1 MTTLSRFAAAAVLA
15 FAASLPGTSAS
26 AQDVIELKLWSQADV
41 SGPLRPGNILK
52 GAERLNAQL
61 EKDGADYRVSI
72 TVLEQPSQGG
82 YDRDAERLLRAFAIG
97 EGPDIFHAAHEWICA
112 FADPGF
118 LFDLTD
124 FTNDHPEFFE
134 DIFPSLWASC
144 ECGGR
149 RFAVPQDAEARM
161 FFFNK
166 NLMRQAGFSDEEIES
181 LDERV
186 LAGEVTL
193 DDMSDIAQQ
202 VVEKTDAE
210 YGILHRPSRGPDYL
224 MIFNQYGSSFLDPE
238 TGKLLLEEG
247 KIADAYGW
255 FERNVQNGVT
265 PGNNT
270 SLEWDFIRKQ
280 FYVENNAAIWM
291 YGIWDLGSYA
301 FPLGVPSDKESFFE
315 QFGWTAAPAPEKG
328 GQPGSLTHPIVYGVG
343 ASENAE
349 IAATVVGYAS
359 DADLNTD
366 HAVTTTHI
374 GIKRAQLDDPRY
386 AEVWTLAL
394 ATELIEFTHYMPNHP
409 DFGALNQIIY
419 EALQGVET
427 GQLSAADAAV
437 YVIDEAGARIPDSIV
452 VK

>member
-1 MTTLSRFAAAAVLA
+1 MTKLLRSTAAAVIAL
-15 FAASLPGTSAS
+15 AASLPVVGAS
-26 AQDVIELKLWSQADV
+26 AQDVIELTLWSQADA

-82 YDRDAERLLRAFAIG
+82 YDRDAERLLRAYAIG

-112 FADPGF
+112 FAEPGF

-124 FTNDHPEFFE
+124 FTNDHPEFFG
-134 DIFPSLWASC
+134 DIFPSLWAST

-161 FFFNK
+161 FFFSK

-193 DDMSDIAQQ
+193 DDMSGIAQQ
-202 VVEKTDAE
+202 VVENTDAE

-238 TGKLLLEEG
+238 TGKLLLEED
-247 KIADAYGW
+247 KLAAAYGW

-270 SLEWDFIRKQ
+270 SLEWDFVRKQ
-280 FYVENNAAIWM
+280 FYVENNAAMWM

-301 FPLGVPSDKESFFE
+301 FPLGVPSDQESFFE

-328 GQPGSLTHPIVYGVG
+328 GRPGSLTHPIVYGVG
-343 ASENAE
+343 AGENAE
-349 IAATVVGYAS
+349 LAATVVGYAS

-394 ATELIEFTHYMPNHP
+394 ATELLEFTHYMPNHT
-409 DFGALNQIIY
+409 DFGTLNAVIY

-437 YVIDEAGARIPDSIV
+437 YVIEEAGARIPDSIV
-452 VK
+452 VH

>member
-1 MTTLSRFAAAAVLA
+1 M
-15 FAASLPGTSAS
+15 
-26 AQDVIELKLWSQADV
+26 
-41 SGPLRPGNILK
+41 
-52 GAERLNAQL
+52 
-61 EKDGADYRVSI
+61 
-72 TVLEQPSQGG
+72 
-82 YDRDAERLLRAFAIG
+82 
-97 EGPDIFHAAHEWICA
+97 
-112 FADPGF
+112 
-118 LFDLTD
+118 
-124 FTNDHPEFFE
+124 
-134 DIFPSLWASC
+134 
-144 ECGGR
+144 
-149 RFAVPQDAEARM
+149 
-161 FFFNK
+161 
-166 NLMRQAGFSDEEIES
+166 
-181 LDERV
+181 

-193 DDMSDIAQQ
+193 DDMSDIAQK
-202 VVEKTDAE
+202 VVENTDAE

>member
-1 MTTLSRFAAAAVLA
+1 MKTLIRTTAAAVLA
-15 FAASLPGTSAS
+15 LAAWLPGISAS
-26 AQDVIELKLWSQADV
+26 AQNVIELKLWSQADA

-72 TVLEQPSQGG
+72 TVLEQPAQGG
-82 YDRDAERLLRAFAIG
+82 YDSDAERLLRSYAIG

-118 LFDLTD
+118 LFDFTD
-124 FTNDHPEFFE
+124 FTNDNPQFFG
-134 DIFPSLWASC
+134 DIFPSLWAST

-202 VVEKTDAE
+202 VVENTDAE

-247 KIADAYGW
+247 KLADAYGW

-270 SLEWDFIRKQ
+270 SLEWNFVRDQ
-280 FYVENNAAIWM
+280 FYLENNAAMWM
-291 YGIWDLGSYA
+291 YGIWDLGSHA
-301 FPLGVPSDKESFFE
+301 FPRGVPSDRESFF
-315 QFGWTAAPAPEKG
+315 QQYGWTAAPAPVKG
-328 GQPGSLTHPIVYGVG
+328 GRPGSLTHPIVYGVG
-343 ASENAE
+343 AGENAE

-394 ATELIEFTHYMPNHP
+394 ATELLEFTQYMPNHA
-409 DFGALNQIIY
+409 DFGTLNQVIY

-437 YVIDEAGARIPDSIV
+437 YVIEEAGARIPDSIV
-452 VK
+452 VQ